1 MPSSHELGV
10 EGKNQNFSSKED
22 SSQSP
27 KHKVVACNSVQKKLA
42 CDVFLPIKGGGSKSS
57 KYSGIKYE
65 LPENAS
71 ADKAGLKFKDTFHP

>member
-10 EGKNQNFSSKED
+10 EGKNKNFSLKED

-42 CDVFLPIKGGGSKSS
+42 CDVFLPIKRAGGANHPSTVESNMNFLKTHQL
-57 KYSGIKYE
+57 IKQ
-65 LPENAS
+65 
-71 ADKAGLKFKDTFHP
+71 D